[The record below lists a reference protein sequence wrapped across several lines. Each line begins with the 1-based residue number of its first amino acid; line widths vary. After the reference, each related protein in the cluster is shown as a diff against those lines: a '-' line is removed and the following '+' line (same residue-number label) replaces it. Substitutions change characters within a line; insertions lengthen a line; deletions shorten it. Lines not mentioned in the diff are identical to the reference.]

1 MKDQPLARV
10 RRLLNE
16 QWSPQW
22 VPNEAIDK
30 LCDEIERL
38 RAQRAEVE
46 PSKPTIHKPVWD
58 GTILIGSDC
67 TINGT
72 KVKAGTVLRPGD
84 ILPDELSSDMN
95 EGDK

>member
-1 MKDQPLARV
+1 MSNDWIIDGLEVIAK
-10 RRLLNE
+10 RRGSNIQQGDVE
-16 QWSPQW
+16 I
-22 VPNEAIDK
+22 VEAAIK
-30 LCDEIERL
+30 AL
-38 RAQRAEVE
+38 RAEVE

-95 EGDK
+95 SSRRED